1 MSKVGL
7 VSKTKREWAH
17 EIASRGVRIV
27 PLHHTES
34 DGRCT
39 CGNVECSSPGK
50 HPTVGAWP
58 TIATTDHAI
67 IDEWF
72 DNNPKMNYGSMAGAE
87 VFIIDLDVKKGD
99 DGYQTYAELMHLNK
113 SDIAN
118 TAFSVFTPSGGMHLY
133 TATDKA
139 YSNSAKTTLGSG
151 IDTRSGNGFVVG
163 PGSTLF
169 VEDELGDFY
178 ERAYEVVHDAPFPPI
193 PPIVKVK
200 LQEAMVRADDA
211 DVAVHEV
218 LVDSPGAI
226 QTAIDYLKT
235 RPPAVEGQGGNNH
248 TFVTAT
254 VMQNFGL
261 SEDKALEVMLEH
273 WNEKCEP
280 PWDPEEL
287 KSIVENGFKYAKKKA
302 GSFGA
307 GLMEFAEAYDNEDSI
322 LPKDL
327 YDDNGEP
334 ERGLFD
340 KILSRLYTSD
350 KFLDLD
356 LHYDFIIDGWLPTK
370 NYTIMLG
377 KRGGGKTTIMIDM
390 ICHIATDTDWWGSD
404 VDDGWTVVYLAGEDP
419 AGVKERIEAWCTD
432 HKSICTVSEDGNKFY
447 LPYPDRLR
455 VYDLPVN
462 LMDAEVMKAYADALM
477 TVLKGKKV
485 LFVVD
490 TWQRMTSMA
499 EGGQS
504 DDVSMQ
510 QAIDNLEAMCNRFK
524 GPCIIAAH
532 PPKANTETMA
542 GSGII
547 ENRSDAIWTIDA
559 EPKAGVRDIVVTR
572 IKGAP
577 EQTTK
582 SIAFKTVEID
592 GVDKFNRRRKSVVVE
607 YRGGSDVNGGTKET
621 HDSASTKKAELNLA
635 RIVADVKKVIG
646 NYDPEFQK
654 EYVIASDIAR
664 VLCKIAATNPPKYPG
679 DKEIVEAVLG
689 VGFSPF
695 ELMNP
700 AKNEN
705 FKYERHGITIMLNKM
720 MVKHEYAMDLQRN
733 DEWLVWKKNRKTFE
747 LIVEKRPSAMDKAD
761 GFDDEEEAA
770 IREQI

>member
-1 MSKVGL
+1 M
-7 VSKTKREWAH
+7 
-17 EIASRGVRIV
+17 

-39 CGNVECSSPGK
+39 CGNVECTSPGK
-50 HPTVGAWP
+50 HPTVSAWP
-58 TIATTDHAI
+58 TVATTDHEI

-72 DNNPKMNYGSMAGAE
+72 KNNPKMNYGSMAGAE

-99 DGYQTYAELMHLNK
+99 DGYQTYADLMHINK
-113 SDIAN
+113 PDISG
-118 TAFSVFTPSGGMHLY
+118 TTFSVKTPSGGMHLY

-163 PGSTLF
+163 PGSSLF
-169 VEDELGDFY
+169 IEDELGDFY
-178 ERAYEVVHDAPFPPI
+178 EQAYEVVHDAPFEPI
-193 PPIVKVK
+193 PPIVKVR

-211 DVAVHEV
+211 GEAVHEV
-218 LVDSPGAI
+218 LIDSPGAI
-226 QTAIDYLKT
+226 DTAITWLKN
-235 RPPAVEGQGGNNH
+235 RPPAIEGQGGNNH

-254 VMQNFGL
+254 VLQNYGL
-261 SEDKALEVMLEH
+261 SEEKALEVMLEY
-273 WNEKCEP
+273 WNDKCEP
-280 PWDPEEL
+280 PWDHEEL
-287 KSIVENGFKYAKKKA
+287 KGIVENGFKYAKKKA

-307 GLMEFAEAYDNEDSI
+307 GLMEFAEAYDNEDSV

-327 YDDNGEP
+327 YDDTAEP

-340 KILSRLYTSD
+340 KILSKLYRSD
-350 KFLDLD
+350 EFLNLD
-356 LHYDFIIDGWLPTK
+356 LHYDFIIDGWLPSK

-377 KRGGGKTTIMIDM
+377 KRGGGKTTIMVDM
-390 ICHIATDTDWWGSD
+390 ICHIASDTDWWGSD
-404 VDDGWTVVYLAGEDP
+404 VEKGWTVVYIAGEDD
-419 AGVKERIEAWCTD
+419 AGVKERIEAWCVD
-432 HKSICTVSEDGNKFY
+432 HKDICTVSENGNKFY
-447 LPYPDRLR
+447 LPYPERLH
-455 VYDLPVN
+455 VYRMPVN
-462 LMDAEVMKAYADALM
+462 LMDKEVMNAYGDAIM
-477 TVLKGKKV
+477 SVMKGKKV

-510 QAIDNLEAMCNRFK
+510 QAIDNLEAMCKKFN

-559 EPKAGVRDIVVTR
+559 EPKAGVRDIVVSR

-592 GVDKFNRRRKSVVVE
+592 GFDRFARRRRSVVVE
-607 YRGGSDVNGGTKET
+607 YRGSTEIDGGKKERKV
-621 HDSASTKKAELNLA
+621 SESSRNAEMTLA
-635 RIVADVKKVIG
+635 RLAADVKKLIG
-646 NYDPEFQK
+646 NYDPQFQK
-654 EYVIASDIAR
+654 SYVIASDIAR
-664 VLCKIAATNPPKYPG
+664 VLCEVSARNVPKTQY
-679 DKEIVEAVLG
+679 DTDWAERVRS
-689 VGFSPF
+689 VGFSEF
-695 ELMNP
+695 ELVNP
-700 AKNEN
+700 VNN
-705 FKYERHGITIMLNKM
+705 PNPHYERHGISNLLNAIRD
-720 MVKHEYAMDLQRN
+720 KHNGAFDLQR
-733 DEWLVWKKNRKTFE
+733 DGEWLIWKKNGRTFE
-747 LIVEKRPSAMDKAD
+747 IIVEKRESLMDKD
-761 GFDDEEEAA
+761 SFDDDEERR
-770 IREQI
+770 IREEI

>member
-1 MSKVGL
+1 M
-7 VSKTKREWAH
+7 SKTKREWAH
-17 EIASRGVRIV
+17 EIASRGIRIV

-39 CGNVECSSPGK
+39 CGNVECTSPGK
-50 HPTVGAWP
+50 HPTVSAWP
-58 TIATTDHAI
+58 TVATTDHEI

-72 DNNPKMNYGSMAGAE
+72 NNNPKMNYGSMAGAE

-99 DGYQTYAELMHLNK
+99 DGYQTYADLMHLNK
-113 SDIAN
+113 PDIAG
-118 TAFSVFTPSGGMHLY
+118 TTFSVKTPSGGMHLY

-163 PGSTLF
+163 PGSSLF
-169 VEDELGDFY
+169 IEDELGDYY
-178 ERAYEVVHDAPFPPI
+178 EQAYEVAHDAPFEPI
-193 PPIVKVK
+193 PAIVKVR

-211 DVAVHEV
+211 GEAVHEV
-218 LVDSPGAI
+218 LIDSPGAI
-226 QTAIDYLKT
+226 DTAITWLKN
-235 RPPAVEGQGGNNH
+235 RPPAVEGSGGNNH

-254 VMQNFGL
+254 VLQNYGL
-261 SEDKALEVMLEH
+261 SEEKALEVMLEY
-273 WNEKCEP
+273 WNDTCEP

-287 KSIVENGFKYAKKKA
+287 KGIVENGFKYAKKKA

-322 LPKDL
+322 LPKNL
-327 YDDNGEP
+327 YDDTVEP

-340 KILSRLYTSD
+340 KILSKLYSSD

-356 LHYDFIIDGWLPTK
+356 LHYDFIIDGWLPSK

-377 KRGGGKTTIMIDM
+377 KRGGGKTTIMVDM
-390 ICHIATDTDWWGSD
+390 ICHIASDTDWWGTD
-404 VDDGWTVVYLAGEDP
+404 VEKGWTVVYIAGEDD
-419 AGVKERIEAWCTD
+419 AGVKERIEAWCVE
-432 HKSICTVSEDGNKFY
+432 HKDICTVSDNGQKFY
-447 LPYPDRLR
+447 LPYPERLR
-455 VYDLPVN
+455 VYPLPIN
-462 LMDAEVMKAYADALM
+462 LMDKEVVNAYGDAIM
-477 TVLKGKKV
+477 SVLKDERV

-510 QAIDNLEAMCNRFK
+510 QAIDNLESLCRKFK

-559 EPKAGVRDIVVTR
+559 EAKAGVRDIVVSR

-577 EQTTK
+577 EQTAK
-582 SIAFKTVEID
+582 SIAFKAVEID
-592 GVDKFNRRRKSVVVE
+592 GYDRFDRRRRSVVVD
-607 YRGGSDVNGGTKET
+607 YRGSTEVAKGQKEKRVSESSK
-621 HDSASTKKAELNLA
+621 DAQLNMARLA
-635 RIVADVKKVIG
+635 ADVSRLIG
-646 NYDPEFQK
+646 NYDPEFDK
-654 EYVIASDIAR
+654 GKVIANDIAR
-664 VLCKIAATNPPKYPG
+664 VLCEVSARSVPKTQY
-679 DKEIVEAVLG
+679 DLEWSERAKQ
-689 VGFSPF
+689 VGFTEYELSSPVK
-695 ELMNP
+695 LANP
-700 AKNEN
+700 H
-705 FKYERHGITIMLNKM
+705 YERHGIVKMLNAM
-720 MVKHEYAMDLQRN
+720 RDNNYAGFDLQRDN
-733 DEWLVWKKNRKTFE
+733 EWLVWKRKGKTFE
-747 LIVEKRPSAMDKAD
+747 LHVEKRVSVND
-761 GFDDEEEAA
+761 GFTDEDEEAR
-770 IREQI
+770 IREEI